1 VALRDGAATGARGG
15 RALHRGSWMPT
26 RPQDA
31 AGAARALRVAG
42 AVAPVDGGAPTHR
55 LAVALAQAAGR
66 RGAAGTLTVTELA
79 TGATWTGVS
88 YGVVQRMP
96 GWATVTGT
104 VRRAG
109 EAAPRAFTLTVE
121 DADPHV
127 AGAPR
132 TATLEVAGAPRV
144 RGVVR

>member
-1 VALRDGAATGARGG
+1 MVAISLGGYYSPRMASLEPRFAACIAWGAI
-15 RALHRGSWMPT
+15 W
-26 RPQDA
+26 DYY
-31 AGAARALRVAG
+31 
-42 AVAPVDGGAPTHR
+42 
-55 LAVALAQAAGR
+55 
-66 RGAAGTLTVTELA
+66 
-79 TGATWTGVS
+79 ATWKKRIDASFKTSLSVPGHHITWILGVDTVEQALEKLEPFRLD
-88 YGVVQRMP
+88 GVVQQMP
-96 GWATVTGT
+96 GWASVTGT

-127 AGAPR
+127 PGAPR

>member
-1 VALRDGAATGARGG
+1 
-15 RALHRGSWMPT
+15 
-26 RPQDA
+26 
-31 AGAARALRVAG
+31 
-42 AVAPVDGGAPTHR
+42 
-55 LAVALAQAAGR
+55 
-66 RGAAGTLTVTELA
+66 
-79 TGATWTGVS
+79 
-88 YGVVQRMP
+88 MP
-96 GWATVTGT
+96 GWASVTGT